1 MNFGLN
7 RFYWAMFDINL
18 SGTNKQTN
26 ALLTYV
32 DELIGK
38 VLKQETF
45 FGSLCLLNSFEER
58 QLLYINSP
66 KNLRKM
72 FFWEKLALMFEYI
85 CGYILISSY
94 KYACW
99 FLTTRDE
106 TFVKAL
112 NGDWNQDEINFAQ
125 RSVKYFPSLSLLLL

>member
-7 RFYWAMFDINL
+7 QFYWAMFDINL
-18 SGTNKQTN
+18 SRTNKQTN
-26 ALLTYV
+26 AFLTYV

-45 FGSLCLLNSFEER
+45 FRFPLLTEFIWR
-58 QLLYINSP
+58 TATALHKFAQKLK
-66 KNLRKM
+66 KNV
-72 FFWEKLALMFEYI
+72 FWEKLALMFEYI

-94 KYACW
+94 KCACW